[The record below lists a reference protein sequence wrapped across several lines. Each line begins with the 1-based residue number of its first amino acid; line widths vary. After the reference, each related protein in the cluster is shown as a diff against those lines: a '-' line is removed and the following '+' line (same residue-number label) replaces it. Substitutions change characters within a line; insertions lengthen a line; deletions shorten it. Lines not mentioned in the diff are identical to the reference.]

1 MTTQEFYDFVN
12 KNITGFM
19 LSIKAERNMAGGY
32 FVSYKLK
39 EDNGEF
45 LISIGFSGQEA
56 TDGFVQVFYKQS
68 NGGKKVLYSKSFLTE
83 NLPLAWENLKKFLL
97 GGK

>member
-1 MTTQEFYDFVN
+1 MTTQEFYDFVD

-19 LSIKAERNMAGGY
+19 LGIKAERNIEGGY

-39 EDNGEF
+39 EDDGVF

-56 TDGFVQVFYKQS
+56 TDGFAQVFYKQP
-68 NGGKKVLYSKSFLTE
+68 NGGKKVLYSKSFHKE
-83 NLPLAWENLKKFLL
+83 NLLLAWENLKKFLL
-97 GGK
+97 GE